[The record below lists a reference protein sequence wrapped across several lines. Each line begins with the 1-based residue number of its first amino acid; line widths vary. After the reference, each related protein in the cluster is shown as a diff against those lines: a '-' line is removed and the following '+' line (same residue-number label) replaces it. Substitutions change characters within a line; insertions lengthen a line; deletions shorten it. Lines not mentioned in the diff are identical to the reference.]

1 MAKIQNAHPK
11 QSSGGYDRLVG
22 NHDMADVFTKAQSTV
37 ITNGTELEKIITER
51 SNNIADLNDFIYKC
65 KHRTIADGVYLCT
78 KKVVKKG

>member
-51 SNNIADLNDFIYKC
+51 SNNSTFREKENL
-65 KHRTIADGVYLCT
+65 
-78 KKVVKKG
+78 